1 MAVTLDPRLRSF
13 THAALR
19 IVAGLAFF
27 THGAQKLFGWFVTDP
42 DRGAVELMS
51 RAGLAGVIE
60 VVAGICIAIGFLPRP
75 MAFIASGEMA
85 VAYIWVHWIG
95 SGKMWWWENRGELA
109 MLFCF
114 IWLFFWAW
122 GAGPA
127 SVDAAIARRR
137 AGVADGAP
145 PG

>member
-1 MAVTLDPRLRSF
+1 MANLDPRFRSF
-13 THAALR
+13 TQAALR

-42 DRGAVELMS
+42 SRAPVELMS
-51 RAGLAGVIE
+51 QAGLAGVIE
-60 VVAGICIAIGFLPRP
+60 TVAGICIAVGFLTRP

-85 VAYIWVHWIG
+85 VAYIWAHWIG

-109 MLFCF
+109 LVYAF
-114 IWLFFWAW
+114 IWLLFAAW

-127 SVDAAIARRR
+127 SIDSVIARRR
-137 AGVADGAP
+137 SGLDLGTP
-145 PG
+145 PA